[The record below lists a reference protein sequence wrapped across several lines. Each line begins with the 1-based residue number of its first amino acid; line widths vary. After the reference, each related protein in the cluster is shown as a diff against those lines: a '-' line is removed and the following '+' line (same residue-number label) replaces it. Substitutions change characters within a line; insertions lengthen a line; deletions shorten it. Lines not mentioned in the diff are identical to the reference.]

1 MGASSAA
8 SFKQSLWYET
18 AQEPAILGT
27 SFPGSMDV
35 DVAIVGGGF
44 AGCSAA
50 LTLAESGASVA
61 LFESQEIGFGASGR
75 NGGQVIPG
83 AKYDPSELI
92 AKFGQER
99 GDAIAN
105 AVGGAPDLV
114 FDLITRHD
122 ICCSPKRAGWI
133 QAAHAPMALKRVLQ
147 RAEEWRQ
154 RGVDVEV
161 LDAATLAKRTGVH
174 GYCGG
179 WRDPRA
185 GTIQPL
191 SFVRGLARAAIAAGA
206 QIFPQSPVRSM
217 KQEEGRWLLTLPQG
231 EVRARAVVVGTDAYS
246 DDRLVPGL
254 SRSLLLVQSIQLATE
269 VLPDELA
276 KRILPGGECIS
287 ETRRLAFY
295 FRRSPDGRLVFGG
308 RGAVGDALRPNL
320 FDSLLGA
327 MKRMIPELADIKI
340 THRWSGQVGLTL
352 DGLPPIHEPAPG
364 LFVGGGYNGRG
375 IALATLM
382 GQWLAYRAHAGTPPP
397 LERTKLAPIPWHAAR
412 KPIIA
417 AGIAWA
423 WTQDRMGFGS

>member
-8 SFKQSLWYET
+8 SFTQSLWYET
-18 AQEPAILGT
+18 AQEPAILGER
-27 SFPGSMDV
+27 FPGSMDV

-44 AGCSAA
+44 AGCTAA
-50 LTLAESGASVA
+50 LALAESGASVA
-61 LFESQEIGFGASGR
+61 LFEAQEIGFGASGR

-92 AKFGQER
+92 AAFGEER
-99 GDAIAN
+99 GNAIAS
-105 AVGGAPDLV
+105 AVGGGADFV
-114 FDLITRHD
+114 FDLIARHG
-122 ICCSPKRAGWI
+122 IRCSPKRAGWI
-133 QAAHAPMALKRVLQ
+133 QAAHAPLALKRVLQ

-154 RGVDVEV
+154 RGVDVEI
-161 LDAATLAKRTGVH
+161 LDAATVAKRSGVS

-191 SFVRGLARAAIAAGA
+191 SYVRGLARSAIAAGA
-206 QIFPQSPVRSM
+206 HVYPMTPVHSM
-217 KQEEGRWLLTLPQG
+217 KQEGNRWILTVPQG
-231 EVRARAVVVGTDAYS
+231 SVRARAVVVGTDAYS

-254 SRSLLLVQSIQLATE
+254 SRSLLLVQSIQVATD
-269 VLPDELA
+269 VLPDDLS
-276 KRILPGGECIS
+276 KRVLPGGECIS

-308 RGAVGDALRPNL
+308 RGAVGDALRPGL

-327 MKRMIPELADIKI
+327 MRRMIPETANLKV

-352 DGLPPIHEPAPG
+352 DGLPHIHEPAPG

-382 GQWLAYRAHAGTPPP
+382 GQWLARRAHSGEAPP
-397 LERTKLAPIPWHAAR
+397 LEGTRLAPIPWHAAR